1 MQVWEGELEDGLP
14 SGEGT
19 MTYPGEDSEA
29 PADVF
34 VGTLAAGLREG
45 KGKYTFA
52 SGASFDGEYAA
63 NKRQGMGTMLYA
75 DGGKYAGEWVEDKFH
90 GAGTYTYPLG
100 DIYSGS
106 WEDGKKH
113 GAGSYISMDSKSTFD
128 GLWINGDF
136 KEGKWILKDGTTFE
150 GQFTNGQPD
159 GKGKYTFAR
168 VGITQEGS
176 FSEGRW
182 VAA

>member
-1 MQVWEGELEDGLP
+1 
-14 SGEGT
+14 
-19 MTYPGEDSEA
+19 MTYPGEDAEA

-63 NKRQGMGTMLYA
+63 NQRQGMGTMLYA
-75 DGGKYAGEWVEDKFH
+75 DGGKYAGEWAKDKFH
-90 GAGTYTYPLG
+90 GAGTYTYPSG
-100 DIYSGS
+100 DIYSGN

-176 FSEGRW
+176 FSEGRG